1 MRMRNRRILPA
12 TWPRTV
18 WPLSSSTR
26 NIALG
31 SASTTSPSSST
42 FSSLGMSAGEAST
55 PPILDAPGIV
65 LAVRRAW
72 HGFTA
77 ASSPGTPSY
86 GRAPILDAPG
96 IVLAVRR
103 AGHGFTAASS
113 PETPSYGRDSVIDVG
128 RGLGRGLVE
137 ALVVLAPTAAGAAAA
152 PAAGAVGLEALR

>member
-31 SASTTSPSSST
+31 SASAT
-42 FSSLGMSAGEAST
+42 
-55 PPILDAPGIV
+55 
-65 LAVRRAW
+65 
-72 HGFTA
+72 
-77 ASSPGTPSY
+77 SPGTPSY

-128 RGLGRGLVE
+128 RGLRRGLVE